1 MCLPNACNYLKIDTV
16 MSQKAWISM
25 NITVTTSIWQVE
37 YWFSSLVAKFL
48 KCMIT
53 FFSNKPYTLTF
64 YSWDDGRHLA
74 VFTCSCS
81 PGVYRCAGWYIN
93 SCTSPFGRSEFLPKM
108 TPPCAV
114 SGGNTTNVSHE
125 TGFILTGSPATQH
138 DKNKLAWKNRLRR
151 SGHVRNENTQRTY
164 FILQQI
170 ASCIFTNFKFI
181 VTNVIVLKYQAYAVS
196 NPPFLW

>member
-1 MCLPNACNYLKIDTV
+1 
-16 MSQKAWISM
+16 MSQKVWISM

-37 YWFSSLVAKFL
+37 YWFSSLAAKFR

-53 FFSNKPYTLTF
+53 FFSNKPYTMTF
-64 YSWDDGRHLA
+64 SSWDDGRQLA

-81 PGVYRCAGWYIN
+81 PGLYCCAGWYIN

-114 SGGNTTNVSHE
+114 SGGSTTNVSHE

-138 DKNKLAWKNRLRR
+138 DKSKTCMKKPLT
-151 SGHVRNENTQRTY
+151 SQRTDTSEIKTLNGD

-181 VTNVIVLKYQAYAVS
+181 VTNVILSKYQAYAVS
-196 NPPFLW
+196 KPPFLR